1 MDTEARAEVGVVGG
15 GDVLYSGW
23 NFVSKSVYNLGT
35 GPNVGTHKSVQVS

>member
-1 MDTEARAEVGVVGG
+1 MGTEARAEVGVVGG

-35 GPNVGTHKSVQVS
+35 APNLV